1 MQYEGV
7 EPTNNASERAL
18 RYLVVLRKISGQT
31 RGGAKSLK
39 RLGDFVTCIMTWKAH
54 KLSVAKEIAR
64 LI

>member
-1 MQYEGV
+1 MY
-7 EPTNNASERAL
+7 RI
-18 RYLVVLRKISGQT
+18 LRKISGQT

-39 RLGDFVTCIMTWKAH
+39 RLEDFVTCIMTWKAY